1 MYLFVVNSTGKT
13 KKSKICGRFKQWRME
28 INARMR
34 FWWIVAMCLSTCCE
48 IESRRLGT
56 SMNAALISESSS
68 SSVQV
73 GMGFPS
79 QYYCS
84 GRVFDEPRRYENVEK
99 THFIH
104 FFKNLNVTH
113 IQSSVKMYQEL

>member
-1 MYLFVVNSTGKT
+1 MGV
-13 KKSKICGRFKQWRME
+13 RFML
-28 INARMR
+28 
-34 FWWIVAMCLSTCCE
+34 WIVAMCVSE

-68 SSVQV
+68 LSVQV

-84 GRVFDEPRRYENVEK
+84 GRVFDEPRRYGK
-99 THFIH
+99 KKRRGLTSFILK
-104 FFKNLNVTH
+104 FIIH
-113 IQSSVKMYQEL
+113 IIHTVFD

>member
-1 MYLFVVNSTGKT
+1 MGV
-13 KKSKICGRFKQWRME
+13 RFML
-28 INARMR
+28 
-34 FWWIVAMCLSTCCE
+34 WIVAMCLSE

-84 GRVFDEPRRYENVEK
+84 GRVFDEPRRYGKKKNVEDS
-99 THFIH
+99 HHSF
-104 FFKNLNVTH
+104 
-113 IQSSVKMYQEL
+113 

>member
-1 MYLFVVNSTGKT
+1 
-13 KKSKICGRFKQWRME
+13 ME

-48 IESRRLGT
+48 MESRRLGT
-56 SMNAALISESSS
+56 SMNAAALISESSS

-99 THFIH
+99 TLFIH
-104 FFKNLNVTH
+104 FFKILNVTH
-113 IQSSVKMYQEL
+113 IQSSIKMYQEL

>member
-1 MYLFVVNSTGKT
+1 MGV
-13 KKSKICGRFKQWRME
+13 RFML
-28 INARMR
+28 
-34 FWWIVAMCLSTCCE
+34 WIVAMCLSE

-104 FFKNLNVTH
+104 FFQLLNVTH
-113 IQSSVKMYQEL
+113 IQSSVKVYQEL